1 MTGRAGLD
9 TPPRGGAIPAPPA
22 GDRPG
27 GPGAQPLRDLAAL
40 AKLPISLLAA
50 LSAGTGF
57 LAFSRGARP
66 PLAATLAGTFLL
78 AAGAAALNEVIERRA
93 DARMERT
100 RDRPIPAGRVGAA
113 AAALLA
119 ALATAGGTALL
130 WSRAG
135 AAPALL
141 GLAALAWYDA
151 VYTPLKRVTPF
162 AFLPGAVVGALPP
175 AMGWI
180 AAGGGA
186 RDPALHALCGFFLL
200 WQVAHSWL
208 IAVRHAEDSEAGG
221 FPSPARRFSARQAAR
236 ITFAWALA
244 AAGAALLL
252 PLFGLVVTRGASL
265 GLAVGA
271 VLLVTVV
278 ASALPDRFG
287 PGSRRASLAVDLLA
301 VAAMALVAVE
311 ALLAS

>member
-1 MTGRAGLD
+1 VQVARA
-9 TPPRGGAIPAPPA
+9 
-22 GDRPG
+22 
-27 GPGAQPLRDLAAL
+27 LRDLATL

-57 LAFSRGARP
+57 LAAAREARP

-100 RDRPIPAGRVGAA
+100 RDRPIPSGRIGAA
-113 AAALLA
+113 VATLLA
-119 ALATAGGTALL
+119 AVAAAGGTALL

-141 GLAALAWYDA
+141 GLSALAWYDA

-180 AAGGGA
+180 AAGGGGS
-186 RDPALHALCGFFLL
+186 DPGLHALCGLFLL

-208 IAVRHAEDSEAGG
+208 IALRHADELERGG

-236 ITFAWALA
+236 ITFAWVLA
-244 AAGAALLL
+244 AAGALLLL
-252 PLFGLVVTRGASL
+252 PLFGLVASRGASL
-265 GLAVGA
+265 GLAAGA
-271 VLLVTVV
+271 LLLAGVA

-287 PGSRRASLAVDLLA
+287 TGSRRAAIAVDLMA
-301 VAAMALVAVE
+301 VAAMALVAGD
-311 ALLAS
+311 ALLGS